1 MRVMGIAGSLR
12 QSSYNRALL
21 AAAVELAP
29 EGMTIEPYEGL
40 ADIPMYNG
48 DLDTDELRPASVVD
62 LKRRIAEADAL
73 FIVSPEYNYSV
84 PGVLKNAID
93 WASRPGY
100 KSVLSGKP
108 AAIGGASG
116 GGIGT
121 ARMQVHLREVL
132 YATLVHVMPH
142 PGLLVGAAQT
152 KFSDG
157 RLTDEATRQ
166 FLANFLR
173 DFHAFA
179 AARRG

>member
-12 QSSYNRALL
+12 EGSLNRALL

-29 EGMTIEPYEGL
+29 GGMTIVPYEGL

-48 DLDTDELRPASVVD
+48 DIDTDELRPASVVD

-73 FIVSPEYNYSV
+73 LILSPEYNYSI

-100 KSVLSGKP
+100 KSVLGGKP

-132 YATLVHVMPH
+132 YATLVRVMPH
-142 PGLLVGAAQT
+142 PGLLVGVAQT
-152 KFSDG
+152 KFADG
-157 RLTDEATRQ
+157 KLTDESTRQ
-166 FLANFLR
+166 FLTTFLA
-173 DFHAFA
+173 DFQKYA
-179 AARRG
+179 AGQQG